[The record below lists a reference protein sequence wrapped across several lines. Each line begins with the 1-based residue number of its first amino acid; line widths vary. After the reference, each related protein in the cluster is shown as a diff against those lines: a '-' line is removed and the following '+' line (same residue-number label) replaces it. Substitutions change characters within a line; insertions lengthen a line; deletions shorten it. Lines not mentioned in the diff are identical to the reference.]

1 MKKVT
6 IKDIADMAG
15 TSKTTVSFYLN
26 GKFEKMSAET
36 KAKIEEVIK
45 ETNYSPSIVARSLTS
60 KKMNLIGVVVADICN
75 PFSSTIVKGIDKVAR
90 KEDYQI
96 IVGSSNFDFE
106 YEEEYINRMLDMGAD
121 GFIVQA
127 TAKFSKL
134 IDKIKARGKKL
145 VLLDSVDEEFK
156 GNFVKTNNYHIT
168 SEAVRNLAEKGYNNF
183 TLITEDPNLLMAR
196 LERKNGF
203 IDTLEK
209 LNINYK
215 VEVIDNNIETDDIEK
230 AVRKNLDLNKKNLI
244 FAINGKV
251 LQRTYD
257 YIKTQEFDI
266 PNDVG
271 LIGFDD
277 WEWTRY
283 ATPTIST
290 ISQPTYEEG
299 KYAARILIDMI
310 EECKEDSKSLIF
322 PCNINWNESTNLKK

>member
-36 KAKIEEVIK
+36 KYKIEEVIK

-96 IVGSSNFDFE
+96 IVGSSNFDFK

-127 TAKFSKL
+127 TAKFSRL

-156 GNFVKTNNYHIT
+156 GNFVKTNNYNIT
-168 SEAVRNLAEKGYNNF
+168 SEAVKKLVQKGYNNF

-209 LNINYK
+209 LNINYS
-215 VEVIDNNIETDDIEK
+215 VEVIDNNIESNDIEK
-230 AVRKNLDLNKKNLI
+230 AVNNNLDLSKKNLI

-283 ATPTIST
+283 VTPTIST

-322 PCNINWNESTNLKK
+322 PCNINWNESTNLTK

>member
-36 KAKIEEVIK
+36 KYKIEEVIK
-45 ETNYSPSIVARSLTS
+45 KTNYSPSIVARSLTS

-96 IVGSSNFDFE
+96 IVGSSNFDFK

-127 TAKFSKL
+127 TAKFSRL

-156 GNFVKTNNYHIT
+156 GNFVKTNNYNIT
-168 SEAVRNLAEKGYNNF
+168 SEAVKKLVQKGYNNF

-209 LNINYK
+209 LNINYS
-215 VEVIDNNIETDDIEK
+215 VEVIDNNIESNDIEK
-230 AVRKNLDLNKKNLI
+230 AVNNNLDLSKKNLI

>member
-36 KAKIEEVIK
+36 KYKIEEVIK
-45 ETNYSPSIVARSLTS
+45 KTNYSPSIVARSLTS

-96 IVGSSNFDFE
+96 IVGSSNFDFK

-127 TAKFSKL
+127 TAKFSRL

-156 GNFVKTNNYHIT
+156 GNFVKTNNYNIT
-168 SEAVRNLAEKGYNNF
+168 SEAVKKLVQKGYNNF

-209 LNINYK
+209 LNINYS
-215 VEVIDNNIETDDIEK
+215 VEVIDNNIESNDIEK
-230 AVRKNLDLNKKNLI
+230 AVNNNLDLSKKNLI

-322 PCNINWNESTNLKK
+322 PCNINWNESTNLTK

>member
-215 VEVIDNNIETDDIEK
+215 VEVIDNNIESDDIEK

>member
-36 KAKIEEVIK
+36 KYKIEEVIK

-96 IVGSSNFDFE
+96 IVGSSNFDFK

-127 TAKFSKL
+127 TAKFSRL

-156 GNFVKTNNYHIT
+156 GNFVKTNNYNIT
-168 SEAVRNLAEKGYNNF
+168 SEAVKKLVQKGYNNF

-209 LNINYK
+209 LNINYS
-215 VEVIDNNIETDDIEK
+215 VEVIDNNIESNDIEK
-230 AVRKNLDLNKKNLI
+230 AVNNNLDLSKKNLI

>member
-168 SEAVRNLAEKGYNNF
+168 SEAVRNLAERGYNNF

-209 LNINYK
+209 LNIDYK
-215 VEVIDNNIETDDIEK
+215 VEVIDNNIESDDIEK